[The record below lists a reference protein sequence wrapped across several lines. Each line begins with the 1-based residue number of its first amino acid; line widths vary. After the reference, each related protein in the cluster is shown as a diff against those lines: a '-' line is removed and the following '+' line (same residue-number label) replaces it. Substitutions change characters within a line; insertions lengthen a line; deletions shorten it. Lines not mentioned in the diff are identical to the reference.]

1 VSARIHNQKHAA
13 MKTLT
18 ALEDHH
24 LCQESLLLLACAGA
38 PGTRHSNHTSQGKM
52 YCVLFMTAR
61 GTRLPDFQ
69 TRHHK
74 KSYKRR
80 RGALQ
85 KALPFPLPFNRTLG
99 RGRFWGAWR
108 GAKTKLA
115 NQQPAPFAGR
125 SLAEGAN
132 NISKVTGML
141 RFGPRAWPED
151 QEGRPCLN

>member
-1 VSARIHNQKHAA
+1 

-38 PGTRHSNHTSQGKM
+38 PAPDIPTTHHGKM

-85 KALPFPLPFNRTLG
+85 KALPFPFPLNRTFGPWEVLG
-99 RGRFWGAWR
+99 SMEGG
-108 GAKTKLA
+108 KTKLA

-141 RFGPRAWPED
+141 RFGPRA
-151 QEGRPCLN
+151 LA